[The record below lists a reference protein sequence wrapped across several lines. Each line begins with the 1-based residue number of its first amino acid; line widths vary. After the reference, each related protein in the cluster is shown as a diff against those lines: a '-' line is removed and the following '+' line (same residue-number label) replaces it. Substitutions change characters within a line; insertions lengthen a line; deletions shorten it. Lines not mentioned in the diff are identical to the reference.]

1 MAILELD
8 VSNKRA
14 YKYVQIYRQNETG
27 VNITVR
33 LYENGKSQ
41 FAGMQD
47 LKLSLFFPFNN
58 YEIPASNSDA
68 ATQTYQ
74 FAIPTDVLKN
84 NVGDAERA
92 YVHYTTAQGNVRSTG
107 DFIFKI
113 VSQGDI
119 SAGQGSTYIGR
130 LEELIKQFN
139 NRFDAYMKT
148 IQDNTASI
156 QYKVDQLKVQADK
169 IDAELNKLNLPLWEN
184 QITKMV
190 DGKIAKMQQMI
201 DKFNSDNAGLK
212 NKVTALES
220 KNAALESKVTT
231 LEKELNKP
239 MKFYGIYS
247 GGAKLQ
253 NIKEHTLLNVGD
265 LIASGAAIYG
275 RNINPSPITKASSTT
290 YNVTRACKVRVILDA
305 TLQCGGINKTG
316 KYVYLTSFSS
326 NTLDSAHQRVSGR
339 GIGSSGGVE
348 YKNDVILDFV
358 TDLKPGE
365 VMNFAPELAAGKTLD
380 YAWINTLTI
389 QEL

>member
-41 FAGMQD
+41 YAGIKN

-58 YEIPASNSDA
+58 YEIPVSRGDVT
-68 ATQTYQ
+68 TQTYE

-92 YVHYTTAQGNVRSTG
+92 YVHYTTPEGNVRSTG

-139 NRFDAYMKT
+139 DRFNAYMKT
-148 IQDNTASI
+148 IQDNTAAI

-169 IDAELNKLNLPLWEN
+169 INAELNKLNLPVWEAR
-184 QITKMV
+184 ITKMV
-190 DGKIAKMQQMI
+190 NDKIAQMQQLI
-201 DKFNSDNAGLK
+201 DKFNSDNAALK

-220 KNAALESKVTT
+220 KTAALET
-231 LEKELNKP
+231 ELNKP

-247 GGAKLQ
+247 GGAKNK

-265 LIASGAAIYG
+265 LISSGNAIYG
-275 RNINPSPITKASSTT
+275 RKMNPSPITRASSTT
-290 YNVTRACKVRVILDA
+290 YNVTRACKVRVILNA
-305 TLQCGGINKTG
+305 TLQCGGINRTG

-326 NTLDSAHQRVSGR
+326 NTLDSTHQRVSGS

-348 YKNDVILDFV
+348 FKNTLVLDFV
-358 TDLKPGE
+358 TDLKVGE
-365 VMNFAPELAAGKTLD
+365 VLNFTPELAADKTLD
-380 YAWINTLTI
+380 YAWINSITI